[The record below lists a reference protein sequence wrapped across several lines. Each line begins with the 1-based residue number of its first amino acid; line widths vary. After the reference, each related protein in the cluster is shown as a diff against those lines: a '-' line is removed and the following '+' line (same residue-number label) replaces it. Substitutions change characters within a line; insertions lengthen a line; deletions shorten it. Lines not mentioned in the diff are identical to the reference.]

1 MKIQPKSRTIIR
13 SFCFSITLI
22 KDNVWKNST
31 WICTC
36 FFGTAGKFGPL
47 FRGRRGLTFGMR
59 LPTGGRLL
67 VERLRASGGLAFFVQ
82 GRLDV
87 QPIDLSLWSV
97 SSGAFQ
103 AIIIDGVGWIKSASS
118 ASCVSG
124 PVGIASLGN
133 MAEPSVMIR
142 KMFLTIASHKK
153 INYNHSCKLEDMA
166 L

>member
-1 MKIQPKSRTIIR
+1 
-13 SFCFSITLI
+13 
-22 KDNVWKNST
+22 
-31 WICTC
+31 
-36 FFGTAGKFGPL
+36 
-47 FRGRRGLTFGMR
+47 MR
-59 LPTGGRLL
+59 LPAGGRLL

-87 QPIDLSLWSV
+87 QPVDLSLWSV

-124 PVGIASLGN
+124 SVGIASLGN

-142 KMFLTIASHKK
+142 KMFSTIGNHKK
-153 INYNHSCKLEDMA
+153 INNNHKWDLKSFEVSKA
-166 L
+166 AN